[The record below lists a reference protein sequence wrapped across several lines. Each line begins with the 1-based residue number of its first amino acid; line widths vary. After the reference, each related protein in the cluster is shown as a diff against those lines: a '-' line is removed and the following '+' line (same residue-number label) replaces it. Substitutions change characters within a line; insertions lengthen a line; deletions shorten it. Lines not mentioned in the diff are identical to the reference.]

1 MGKVTL
7 AKTAGFCFGVQ
18 RAVEMVYTEADKGK
32 KVVTLGPIIHNEQVV
47 SDLEKRGVSV
57 IDEAA
62 LSDETVDLNGMTVVI
77 RSHGVSKSV
86 YEQLRQKKCEIVDS
100 TCPFVKKIHD
110 TVQKYAGEGY
120 DIVIVGSREH
130 PEVQGILG
138 WCLPPG
144 SVLPRSMDSG
154 SVDSGNT
161 DFGSAGAGDVVPG
174 TVFSGTVVET
184 EAEMEAFCPS
194 NREKK
199 VCVVAQTTFNYK
211 KFKDLV
217 EIISKKGYD
226 IIAVNTICNATAE
239 RQQEAGKLAAQS
251 DAMIVIGGKN
261 SSNSR
266 KLFEISKNQCENTYF
281 IQTLEDLDIT
291 CIESSASLGI
301 TAGASTP
308 KNIIQEVLTACQ
320 KKEVL
325 ENY

>member
-7 AKTAGFCFGVQ
+7 AKTAGFCFGVR

-32 KVVTLGPIIHNEQVV
+32 KVVTLGSIIHNDQVV

-57 IDEAA
+57 IEESV
-62 LSDETVDLNGMTVVI
+62 LSDESVDLTGVTVVI

-86 YEQLRQKKCEIVDS
+86 YEKLRQKKCEVVDS

-110 TVQKYAGEGY
+110 IVQKHAREGY

-130 PEVQGILG
+130 PEVQGTLG
-138 WCLPPG
+138 WCLPQGDVLPG
-144 SVLPRSMDSG
+144 SK
-154 SVDSGNT
+154 
-161 DFGSAGAGDVVPG
+161 VPG
-174 TVFSGTVVET
+174 PAGTVVET
-184 EAEMEAFCPS
+184 EAEMEAFRPL

-226 IIAVNTICNATAE
+226 IIVANTICNATAE
-239 RQQEAGKLAAQS
+239 RQQEASELAAQS

-281 IQTLEDLDIT
+281 IQTLEDLDT
-291 CIESSASLGI
+291 SCIESSASLGI

>member
-1 MGKVTL
+1 MAKVTL

-18 RAVEMVYTEADKGK
+18 RAVEMVYKEADKGK

-57 IDEAA
+57 IDETA
-62 LSDETVDLNGMTVVI
+62 LSDESVDLSGATVVI

-86 YEQLRQKKCEIVDS
+86 YEKLRQKKCEIVDS

-110 TVQKYAGEGY
+110 TVQEYAAQGY

-144 SVLPRSMDSG
+144 RKSPER
-154 SVDSGNT
+154 T
-161 DFGSAGAGDVVPG
+161 DV
-174 TVFSGTVVET
+174 GTVVET

-211 KFKDLV
+211 KFKELV

-239 RQQEAGKLAAQS
+239 RQQEASELAARS

>member
-57 IDEAA
+57 IDEAS
-62 LSDETVDLNGMTVVI
+62 LSDETVDLNGVTVVI

-138 WCLPPG
+138 WCLPQGG
-144 SVLPRSMDSG
+144 SDSATADSG
-154 SVDSGNT
+154 
-161 DFGSAGAGDVVPG
+161 
-174 TVFSGTVVET
+174 TVLSGTVVET
-184 EAEMEAFCPS
+184 EAEMEAFRPS
-194 NREKK
+194 NSEKK

-239 RQQEAGKLAAQS
+239 RQQEASELAAQS
-251 DAMIVIGGKN
+251 DAMIVIGGRN

>member
-1 MGKVTL
+1 MAKVTL

-57 IDEAA
+57 IDETA
-62 LSDETVDLNGMTVVI
+62 LSDESVDLSGATVVI

-86 YEQLRQKKCEIVDS
+86 YEKLRQKKCEIVDS

-110 TVQKYAGEGY
+110 TVQEYAAQGY

-144 SVLPRSMDSG
+144 RKSPER
-154 SVDSGNT
+154 T
-161 DFGSAGAGDVVPG
+161 DV
-174 TVFSGTVVET
+174 GTVVET

-211 KFKDLV
+211 KFKELV

-239 RQQEAGKLAAQS
+239 RQQEASALAAES

-266 KLFEISKNQCENTYF
+266 KLYEISKNQCENTNF
-281 IQTLEDLDIT
+281 IQTLEDLDME
-291 CIESSASLGI
+291 CIRSSSSLGI

-308 KNIIQEVLTACQ
+308 KNIIQEVLKACQ
-320 KKEVL
+320 KKETL

>member
-1 MGKVTL
+1 MAKVTL

-57 IDEAA
+57 IDETA
-62 LSDETVDLNGMTVVI
+62 LSDESVDLSGATVVI

-86 YEQLRQKKCEIVDS
+86 YEKLRQKKCEIVDS

-110 TVQKYAGEGY
+110 TVQEYAAQGY

-144 SVLPRSMDSG
+144 RKSPER
-154 SVDSGNT
+154 T
-161 DFGSAGAGDVVPG
+161 DV
-174 TVFSGTVVET
+174 GTVVET

-211 KFKDLV
+211 KFKELV

-226 IIAVNTICNATAE
+226 IIAVKTICNATAE
-239 RQQEAGKLAAQS
+239 RQQEASELAARS

>member
-1 MGKVTL
+1 MKVTL
-7 AKTAGFCFGVQ
+7 AKTAGFCFGVK
-18 RAVEMVYTEADKGK
+18 RAVEMVYTEAQKGK
-32 KVVTLGPIIHNEQVV
+32 QVYTLGPIIHNEEVV
-47 SDLEKRGVSV
+47 SDLEKKGVKV
-57 IDEAA
+57 ISEQDLEKMGEDLDE
-62 LSDETVDLNGMTVVI
+62 LSGSTVVI
-77 RSHGVSKSV
+77 RSHGVSEAV
-86 YEQLRQKKCEIVDS
+86 YRLLEEKKCEIVDS

-110 TVQKYAGEGY
+110 TVRKHAAKGY
-120 DIVIVGSREH
+120 DIVIIGSREH

-138 WCLPPG
+138 WCLG
-144 SVLPRSMDSG
+144 R
-154 SVDSGNT
+154 
-161 DFGSAGAGDVVPG
+161 G
-174 TVFSGTVVET
+174 TVLET
-184 EAEMEAFCPS
+184 EQEISSYEPQ
-194 NREKK
+194 NHGKK

-239 RQQEAGKLAAQS
+239 RQKEAQELAACS

-266 KLFEISKNQCENTYF
+266 KLYEISKNQCESTYF
-281 IQTLEDLDIT
+281 IQTLEDLDME
-291 CIESSASLGI
+291 CVRSSESLGI

-308 KNIIQEVLTACQ
+308 KNIIQEVLEACQ

>member
-138 WCLPPG
+138 WCLPQGG
-144 SVLPRSMDSG
+144 SDSAT
-154 SVDSGNT
+154 VDSG
-161 DFGSAGAGDVVPG
+161 
-174 TVFSGTVVET
+174 TVLSGTVVET
-184 EAEMEAFCPS
+184 EAEMEAFRPS
-194 NREKK
+194 NSEKK

-239 RQQEAGKLAAQS
+239 RQQEASELAAQS
-251 DAMIVIGGKN
+251 DAMIVIGGRN

>member
-1 MGKVTL
+1 MVTL
-7 AKTAGFCFGVQ
+7 AKTAGFCFGVK
-18 RAVEMVYTEADKGK
+18 RAVEMVYTEVQKGK
-32 KVVTLGPIIHNEQVV
+32 QVYTLGPIIHNEEVV
-47 SDLEKRGVSV
+47 SDLEKKGVKV
-57 IDEAA
+57 INELDLEKMEEDGNK
-62 LSDETVDLNGMTVVI
+62 LSGSTVVI
-77 RSHGVSKSV
+77 RSHGVSEAV
-86 YEQLRQKKCEIVDS
+86 YQALEEKKCEIVDS

-110 TVQKYAGEGY
+110 TVRKHAAQGY
-120 DIVIVGSREH
+120 DIVIIGSREH

-138 WCLPPG
+138 WCLERG
-144 SVLPRSMDSG
+144 KVLEKEQEISSYEPQNNG
-154 SVDSGNT
+154 
-161 DFGSAGAGDVVPG
+161 
-174 TVFSGTVVET
+174 
-184 EAEMEAFCPS
+184 
-194 NREKK
+194 KK

-239 RQQEAGKLAAQS
+239 RQKEAQELAACS

-266 KLFEISKNQCENTYF
+266 KLYEISKNQCESTYF
-281 IQTLEDLDIT
+281 IQTLEDLDME
-291 CIESSASLGI
+291 CVRSSESLGI

-308 KNIIQEVLTACQ
+308 KNIIQEVLEACQ

>member
-1 MGKVTL
+1 MMVTL
-7 AKTAGFCFGVQ
+7 AKTAGFCFGVK
-18 RAVEMVYTEADKGK
+18 RAVEMVYTEVQKGK
-32 KVVTLGPIIHNEQVV
+32 QVYTLGPIIHNEEVV
-47 SDLEKRGVSV
+47 SDLEKKGVKV
-57 IDEAA
+57 INELDLEKMEEDGNK
-62 LSDETVDLNGMTVVI
+62 LSGSTVVI
-77 RSHGVSKSV
+77 RSHGVSEAV
-86 YEQLRQKKCEIVDS
+86 YQALEEKKCEIVDS

-110 TVQKYAGEGY
+110 TVRKHAAQGY
-120 DIVIVGSREH
+120 DIVIIGSREH

-138 WCLPPG
+138 WCLG
-144 SVLPRSMDSG
+144 RGKVLEKEQEISSYEPQNNG
-154 SVDSGNT
+154 
-161 DFGSAGAGDVVPG
+161 
-174 TVFSGTVVET
+174 
-184 EAEMEAFCPS
+184 
-194 NREKK
+194 KK

-239 RQQEAGKLAAQS
+239 RQKEAQELAACS

-266 KLFEISKNQCENTYF
+266 KLYELSKNQCESTYF
-281 IQTLEDLDIT
+281 IQTLEDLDME
-291 CIESSASLGI
+291 CVRSSESLGI

-308 KNIIQEVLTACQ
+308 KNIIQEVLEACQ

>member
-1 MGKVTL
+1 MAKVTL

-32 KVVTLGPIIHNEQVV
+32 TVVTLGPIIHNEQVV

-57 IDEAA
+57 IDETA
-62 LSDETVDLNGMTVVI
+62 LSDESVDLSGATVVI

-86 YEQLRQKKCEIVDS
+86 YEKLRQKQCEIVDS

-110 TVQKYAGEGY
+110 TVQEYAAQGY
-120 DIVIVGSREH
+120 DIVIVGSRKH

-144 SVLPRSMDSG
+144 KKNPERTDAGNEVFGDEVLRSE
-154 SVDSGNT
+154 VLRNE
-161 DFGSAGAGDVVPG
+161 VL
-174 TVFSGTVVET
+174 GTVVET

-239 RQQEAGKLAAQS
+239 RQQEASELAARS

>member
-1 MGKVTL
+1 MAKVTL

-57 IDEAA
+57 IDETA
-62 LSDETVDLNGMTVVI
+62 LADESVDLSGATVVI

-86 YEQLRQKKCEIVDS
+86 YEKLRQKRCEIVDS

-110 TVQKYAGEGY
+110 TVQEYAAQGY

-144 SVLPRSMDSG
+144 KKNPERTDAGNEVFGDEVLRSE
-154 SVDSGNT
+154 VLRNE
-161 DFGSAGAGDVVPG
+161 VL
-174 TVFSGTVVET
+174 GTVVET

-226 IIAVNTICNATAE
+226 IIVANTICNATAE
-239 RQQEAGKLAAQS
+239 RQQEASELAARS

>member
-1 MGKVTL
+1 MKVTL
-7 AKTAGFCFGVQ
+7 AKTAGFCFGVK
-18 RAVEMVYTEADKGK
+18 RAVEMVYTEVQKGK
-32 KVVTLGPIIHNEQVV
+32 QVYTLGPIIHNEEVV
-47 SDLEKRGVSV
+47 SDLEKKGVKV
-57 IDEAA
+57 INE
-62 LSDETVDLNGMTVVI
+62 LDLEKMEEDGNELCGSTVVI
-77 RSHGVSKSV
+77 RSHGVSEAV
-86 YEQLRQKKCEIVDS
+86 YQALEEKKCEIVDS

-110 TVQKYAGEGY
+110 TVRKHAAQGY
-120 DIVIVGSREH
+120 DIVIIGSREH

-138 WCLPPG
+138 WCLG
-144 SVLPRSMDSG
+144 RGKVLEKEQEISSYEPQNNG
-154 SVDSGNT
+154 
-161 DFGSAGAGDVVPG
+161 
-174 TVFSGTVVET
+174 
-184 EAEMEAFCPS
+184 
-194 NREKK
+194 KK

-239 RQQEAGKLAAQS
+239 RQKEAQELAACS

-266 KLFEISKNQCENTYF
+266 KLYEISKNQCESTYF
-281 IQTLEDLDIT
+281 IQTLEDLDME
-291 CIESSASLGI
+291 CVRSSESLGI

-308 KNIIQEVLTACQ
+308 KNIIQEVLEACQ

>member
-1 MGKVTL
+1 MAKVTL

-57 IDEAA
+57 IDETA
-62 LSDETVDLNGMTVVI
+62 LADESVDLSGATVVI

-86 YEQLRQKKCEIVDS
+86 YEKLRQKRCEIVDS

-110 TVQKYAGEGY
+110 TVQEYAAQGY

-144 SVLPRSMDSG
+144 KKNPERTDAGNEVFGDEVLRSE
-154 SVDSGNT
+154 VLRNE
-161 DFGSAGAGDVVPG
+161 VL
-174 TVFSGTVVET
+174 GTVVET

-239 RQQEAGKLAAQS
+239 RQQEASELAARS

>member
-1 MGKVTL
+1 MAKVTL

-47 SDLEKRGVSV
+47 SV
-57 IDEAA
+57 IDETA
-62 LSDETVDLNGMTVVI
+62 LSDESVDLSGATVVI

-86 YEQLRQKKCEIVDS
+86 YEKLRQKKCEIVDS

-110 TVQKYAGEGY
+110 TVQEYAAQGY

-144 SVLPRSMDSG
+144 RKSPER
-154 SVDSGNT
+154 T
-161 DFGSAGAGDVVPG
+161 DV
-174 TVFSGTVVET
+174 GTVVET

-199 VCVVAQTTFNYK
+199 VCVVAQTTFNYN
-211 KFKDLV
+211 KFKELV

-239 RQQEAGKLAAQS
+239 RQQEASELAARS

>member
-1 MGKVTL
+1 MAKVTL

-57 IDEAA
+57 IDETA
-62 LSDETVDLNGMTVVI
+62 LSDESVDLSKATVVI

-86 YEQLRQKKCEIVDS
+86 YEKLRQKKCEIVDS

-110 TVQKYAGEGY
+110 TVQEYAAQGY

-144 SVLPRSMDSG
+144 RKSPER
-154 SVDSGNT
+154 T
-161 DFGSAGAGDVVPG
+161 DV
-174 TVFSGTVVET
+174 GTVVET

-211 KFKDLV
+211 KFKELV

-239 RQQEAGKLAAQS
+239 RQQEASELAARS

>member
-1 MGKVTL
+1 MAKVTL

-57 IDEAA
+57 IDETA
-62 LSDETVDLNGMTVVI
+62 LSDESVDLSGATVVI

-86 YEQLRQKKCEIVDS
+86 YEKLRQKKCEIVDS

-110 TVQKYAGEGY
+110 TVQEYAAQGY

-144 SVLPRSMDSG
+144 RKSPER
-154 SVDSGNT
+154 T
-161 DFGSAGAGDVVPG
+161 DV
-174 TVFSGTVVET
+174 GTVVET

-199 VCVVAQTTFNYK
+199 VCVVAQTTFNYN
-211 KFKDLV
+211 KFKELV

-239 RQQEAGKLAAQS
+239 RQQEASELAARS